1 MRRGAPLLL
10 ALALAACG
18 PDGEQPATG
27 DATSAGRTASRPTLE
42 AAVARLP
49 AEVAG
54 FTRGDLSWYERERPG
69 FGVGADY
76 AGPARAA
83 VATVSLYD
91 RQRPV
96 DAAALEAEFN
106 IALGEVM
113 AVAGARTRQVMTERE
128 RTELAVPDG
137 APMQCARLAGTYGR
151 QEMTTLVCLGPAA
164 GRFLK
169 VQVTAPTRQ
178 VRPVDPMPFITGIT
192 QAARAG

>member
-1 MRRGAPLLL
+1 MRLRLIAFVF
-10 ALALAACG
+10 LAAACTDQG
-18 PDGEQPATG
+18 GLMTNA
-27 DATSAGRTASRPTLE
+27 SAPSLE
-42 AAVARLP
+42 IAAARLP
-49 AEVAG
+49 AEMAG
-54 FTRGDLSWYERERPG
+54 FTRGDTAWHERSHPG
-69 FGVGADY
+69 LGVAVDY

-91 RQRPV
+91 RGRSV

-106 IALGEVM
+106 VALGEVM

-128 RTELAVPDG
+128 RSEVAVPDG

-178 VRPVDPMPFITGIT
+178 VRPVDPMPFVTGIA
-192 QAARAG
+192 QAARSG

>member
-91 RQRPV
+91 RGRPV
-96 DAAALEAEFN
+96 DGATLADELSVAV
-106 IALGEVM
+106 GEVI
-113 AVAGARTRQVMTERE
+113 AASQSRTSQVLTERE
-128 RTELAVPDG
+128 RTDVPVSDG
-137 APMQCARLAGTYGR
+137 TSLRCARLAGTYGR
-151 QEMTTLVCLGPAA
+151 QPVNTLVCLGPAA

-169 VQVTAPTRQ
+169 VQVTMPARPVT
-178 VRPVDPMPFITGIT
+178 PVDPVPFVQGI
-192 QAARAG
+192 AEAMRG